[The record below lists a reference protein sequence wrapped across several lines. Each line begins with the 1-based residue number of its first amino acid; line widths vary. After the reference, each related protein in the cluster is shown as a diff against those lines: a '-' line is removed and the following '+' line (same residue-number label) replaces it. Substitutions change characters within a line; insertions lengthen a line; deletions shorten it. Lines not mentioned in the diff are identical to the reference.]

1 MKKNNDF
8 RLGVGASSILMILL
22 ALFLSTFAVLSLASA
37 RSDAKQT
44 QTAIESTQNYYLAE
58 SETEEIYAQ
67 IDAALYTNGIDGFNS
82 VNIETDNITVYYESD
97 QIVFAVPID
106 DDKVLESTLQIVKD
120 GQENYTFNV
129 ISKKMIVTSEWS
141 PDNSLNVWKGE

>member
-1 MKKNNDF
+1 
-8 RLGVGASSILMILL
+8 
-22 ALFLSTFAVLSLASA
+22 
-37 RSDAKQT
+37 
-44 QTAIESTQNYYLAE
+44 
-58 SETEEIYAQ
+58 
-67 IDAALYTNGIDGFNS
+67 

-129 ISKKMIVTSEWS
+129 ISKKMIVTSELES
-141 PDNSLNVWKGE
+141 RQQFECLEGSDHDGCYLNF